1 MGESVTRLRNA
12 TCQYPKVAYVQLTGL
27 DHSKLENF
35 TYIQFLKLEV
45 SIVINIGVIFIVPD
59 EKTGVLELK

>member
-1 MGESVTRLRNA
+1 M
-12 TCQYPKVAYVQLTGL
+12 QLTGL
-27 DHSKLENF
+27 DHSKLENL

-45 SIVINIGVIFIVPD
+45 TIVINIGVIFIVPD